1 MVRLG
6 RVMPLWA
13 VILLLA
19 ALTEAAQAQDKAPVR
34 PRAAQPDER
43 SARVDEALRLSHLK
57 AYLATIRA
65 RLLGYLDPEQTNS
78 EIRQRIAGSLKTAYS
93 PEAYLSAI
101 KLALLD
107 SFDAE
112 ALTRVTA
119 WYRSPAGRKLV
130 RSDEAAQEVGQAA
143 ARRTYFAAL
152 EDKQPSDYRLVL
164 IFSIDEASHDSAGM
178 VSALKASIE
187 GWKLGI
193 ERLGGERERSEI
205 PHIEAALRKN
215 GAEPPDDVADDVLR
229 ERMYTYRDATDA
241 DLRRYAEFLESDAG
255 KWFIGT
261 AFKAHGAYFDKVVDQ
276 IAEDLVNTV
285 TRNQAPRPSPPSAKP
300 LQRGAPTPPTT
311 APSLPARK

>member
-1 MVRLG
+1 MVRGG

-13 VILLLA
+13 VVLLLA

-34 PRAAQPDER
+34 PRAAPPDER
-43 SARVDEALRLSHLK
+43 SVRVDEALRLSHLK
-57 AYLATIRA
+57 AHLAAIRA

-78 EIRQRIAGSLKTAYS
+78 ETRQGIAGSLKTAYS

-101 KLALLD
+101 KLALVD
-107 SFDAE
+107 SFDAD

-130 RSDEAAQEVGQAA
+130 RIDEAAQEAGQAA
-143 ARRTYFAAL
+143 ARRKYFAAL

-164 IFSIDEASHDSAGM
+164 IFSIDEASHNSAGM
-178 VSALKASIE
+178 VSALKASID
-187 GWKLGI
+187 GWSLGM
-193 ERLGGERERSEI
+193 EQLRGERER
-205 PHIEAALRKN
+205 PDLRPLEAALRRN
-215 GAEPPDDVADDVLR
+215 RTELPDDVADDVLR

-241 DLRRYAEFLESDAG
+241 DLRGYAEFLESDAG
-255 KWFIGT
+255 KWFIAT
-261 AFKAHGAYFDKVVDQ
+261 AFKAHRAYFEKAVDQ

-285 TRNQAPRPSPPSAKP
+285 TRKQAPRPPPPGTKP

-311 APSLPARK
+311 TPSLPARK